1 MICFLMFFMHTP
13 IADIIKKFVCYDKA
27 FVAKISFV
35 TKVLCCRN
43 ILRYKNLKYIS
54 KKYILFVYLG
64 NCETRQAR
72 S

>member
-1 MICFLMFFMHTP
+1 MFFMHTP

-43 ILRYKNLKYIS
+43 ILRYKSFMLQKYPSLQKFEIFIFRIYT
-54 KKYILFVYLG
+54 KNDIQI
-64 NCETRQAR
+64 R
-72 S
+72 